1 MSTSKQLWRKK
12 DLKVG
17 DRLQRKVLNSENTH
31 TLKKQM
37 QNAVWKINNGL
48 QKNEP
53 GKKGQKITLSG
64 YLLTH

>member
-48 QKNEP
+48 QKKMNLA
-53 GKKGQKITLSG
+53 KKDRRSLFQAIC
-64 YLLTH
+64 

>member
-37 QNAVWKINNGL
+37 
-48 QKNEP
+48 
-53 GKKGQKITLSG
+53 
-64 YLLTH
+64 